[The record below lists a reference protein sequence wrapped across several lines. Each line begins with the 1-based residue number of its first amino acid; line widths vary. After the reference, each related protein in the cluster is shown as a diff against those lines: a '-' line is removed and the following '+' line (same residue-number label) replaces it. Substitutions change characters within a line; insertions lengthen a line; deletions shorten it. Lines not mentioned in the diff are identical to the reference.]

1 MDILS
6 IINQCQT
13 TTINSRITTTHLVT
27 TTTIT
32 ITTATKTDITETVDI
47 AETIAGAKPL
57 LDVVFF
63 TFYNGPTLCC
73 LK

>member
-13 TTINSRITTTHLVT
+13 TTINSRITTTHLVI

-32 ITTATKTDITETVDI
+32 ITTVTKTDITETVDI
-47 AETIAGAKPL
+47 AEMGVVAK
-57 LDVVFF
+57 
-63 TFYNGPTLCC
+63 
-73 LK
+73 